1 MTSDPVG
8 KSPDLDRG
16 PSLLLPALVTIMGV
30 ALALHELVEL
40 IRHLPAAGRPRSLD
54 GVVLALALALGG
66 FSGTRLLQ
74 LMTFAGARHR
84 RAVSGAGSRAAGGS
98 DGSARASER
107 TADEIGPEVPWQ
119 LTDAQSVHGV
129 WVIAVGGSLALMGM
143 LGLWSAL
150 DGQPSG
156 LEPGWPLLLLGVA
169 VALLGRMAWLRTS
182 AHWSGAGDGF

>member
-1 MTSDPVG
+1 MNG
-8 KSPDLDRG
+8 A
-16 PSLLLPALVTIMGV
+16 LL
-30 ALALHELVEL
+30 
-40 IRHLPAAGRPRSLD
+40 S
-54 GVVLALALALGG
+54 LALALGG

-74 LMTFAGARHR
+74 LMAFAGARHP
-84 RAVSGAGSRAAGGS
+84 RAAENGS
-98 DGSARASER
+98 DRAAEGS
-107 TADEIGPEVPWQ
+107 DLEVPWQ